1 MRQRPISS
9 VDYLPRTRFNEAEAF
24 SFDSADR
31 EIVVILDNNRVVGIG
46 DDFSVEGDL
55 DHGFCCYLDV
65 GVLQTP
71 HTADADYP
79 KTGGISRS
87 VDRIACR
94 HASNVSTSNV

>member
-1 MRQRPISS
+1 
-9 VDYLPRTRFNEAEAF
+9 
-24 SFDSADR
+24 
-31 EIVVILDNNRVVGIG
+31 
-46 DDFSVEGDL
+46 
-55 DHGFCCYLDV
+55 
-65 GVLQTP
+65 LQTP